1 MWTIWDFQRTVARG
15 LLTWSGVSVALGLL
29 MGAARTPFAHGVSS
43 QFLGWPVINSGIAL
57 FGLFSAGRRERT
69 LKDAHTRE
77 QRAKEARNL
86 RRLLRINAVLD
97 IGYMAGGLW
106 LLTRRDKPERLRG
119 AGLGIVLQGAFLF
132 VYDTVLSLKVPDVDA
147 ERG

>member
-1 MWTIWDFQRTVARG
+1 MTIWEFQRTVARG
-15 LLTWSGVSVALGLL
+15 LLTWSGISVALGLL
-29 MGAARTPFAHGVSS
+29 MGAARTPFANGVSS

-69 LKDAHTRE
+69 LNDAHTR
-77 QRAKEARNL
+77 QRRAKEAHNL

-106 LLTRRDKPERLRG
+106 LLARKERSERLRG

-132 VYDTVLSLKVPDVDA
+132 VYDTVLSLRVPDVDA
-147 ERG
+147 KRG